1 MSSSTLRNPSRQGN
15 EANHISSNLDYE
27 NQYVSFW
34 VDNQLL
40 GVPVNSVQEVLNPQ
54 SIARTPKSR
63 AELAGLVNLR
73 GQIVT
78 ALDLRRRLDLPPL
91 ESERGSMNVVI
102 RSNNEPFS
110 LLVDDVGDVINVS
123 RDLMKPVPQTLDERW
138 REVTTGVF
146 RLDDRLFVI
155 LNIDAILSLT

>member
-1 MSSSTLRNPSRQGN
+1 MSPSTLEKRSGQGHEHSHMN
-15 EANHISSNLDYE
+15 SNLDYE

-63 AELAGLVNLR
+63 AEIAGLVNLR

-78 ALDLRRRLDLPPL
+78 ALDLRRRLDLPPF
-91 ESERGSMNVVI
+91 ESEEGSMNVVI
-102 RSNNEPFS
+102 RYKNEPFS
-110 LLVDDVGDVINVS
+110 LLVDEVGDVINVS
-123 RDLMKPVPQTLDERW
+123 RDLMKPIPQTLDSRW
-138 REVTTGVF
+138 RDVTTGVF
-146 RLDDRLFVI
+146 RLDERLFVI
-155 LNIDAILSLT
+155 LNIDAILTF

>member
-1 MSSSTLRNPSRQGN
+1 
-15 EANHISSNLDYE
+15 
-27 NQYVSFW
+27 
-34 VDNQLL
+34 
-40 GVPVNSVQEVLNPQ
+40 
-54 SIARTPKSR
+54 RTPKSR

>member
-1 MSSSTLRNPSRQGN
+1 MSQSTVKKNPVRGHDHSQMSS
-15 EANHISSNLDYE
+15 ELDYE

-63 AELAGLVNLR
+63 AEIAGLVNLR

-78 ALDLRRRLDLPPL
+78 ALDLRRRLGLPPF
-91 ESERGSMNVVI
+91 ESEQGSMNVVI
-102 RSNNEPFS
+102 RNKNEPFS
-110 LLVDDVGDVINVS
+110 LLVDEVGDVINVS
-123 RDLMKPVPQTLDERW
+123 RDLMKSVPPTLDARW
-138 REVTTGVF
+138 RDVTTGVF

-155 LNIDAILSLT
+155 LNIDAILSF